1 MENGAVRSWG
11 CAPASSRALT
21 CPRCHGW
28 TWLWLPA
35 VLVLHSPLLR
45 QPRCLPPWYWLTA
58 MSSLPEKLRGRGR
71 EGGGRMWRGR
81 SGGRKRNE
89 IKEITC
95 REDDKGEKQR
105 ETGMWGIMREET
117 RLWKRRVVKRG
128 KWAGRLA
135 WEKYERTGLG
145 EREKKS
151 LIVHVVCRSNKSCW
165 WKLCKAGFHFSVN
178 TWRFRHT
185 HSSVN

>member
-1 MENGAVRSWG
+1 MLTKLNPRCGPPLYTHTHTHLNTPLPLLFTLMENGAVRSWG

-95 REDDKGEKQR
+95 REEREDDKGEKQR
-105 ETGMWGIMREET
+105 VRGMWGIMREET
-117 RLWKRRVVKRG
+117 RLWKRRVVKGENEQEDWHRRSMRERG
-128 KWAGRLA
+128 WGR
-135 WEKYERTGLG
+135 ER
-145 EREKKS
+145 KN
-151 LIVHVVCRSNKSCW
+151 H
-165 WKLCKAGFHFSVN
+165 
-178 TWRFRHT
+178 
-185 HSSVN
+185 